1 MSALLAKLEWL
12 ALRASHFIAF
22 LSALILLWL
31 VGLTCVDV
39 VGRYFFRAPVTG
51 AVELVQ
57 LSMAG
62 VIFLSLPLMFL
73 KNDHVIVDLFSF
85 GQKGWTGWVITLVL
99 NLAMIGAIFLLADRV
114 WDYALRAYE
123 DGDETIYLQIPRYLT
138 VSLITA
144 SVYLSGCL
152 LSLRVL
158 LMLSRPG
165 RMDDDAQIASSPED
179 AS

>member
-1 MSALLAKLEWL
+1 MIAVLSKLEWL

-62 VIFLSLPLMFL
+62 IIFLSLPLMFL

-85 GQKGWTGWVITLVL
+85 GQKGRIGWTITLIL
-99 NLAMIGAIFLLADRV
+99 NLVMVFAIFLLADRV
-114 WDYALRAYE
+114 WDYAIRAYE

-138 VSLITA
+138 VSLVTA
-144 SVYLSGCL
+144 SIYLSGCL

-158 LMLSRPG
+158 LMLSHPG
-165 RMDDDAQIASSPED
+165 KMPENATDDIA
-179 AS
+179 

>member
-1 MSALLAKLEWL
+1 MVTTILSKLEWL

-62 VIFLSLPLMFL
+62 IIFLSLPLMFL

-85 GQKGWTGWVITLVL
+85 GQKGRTGWMITLVL
-99 NLAMIGAIFLLADRV
+99 NLVMVGAIFLLADRV

-144 SVYLSGCL
+144 SIYFAGGL
-152 LSLRVL
+152 LSLRVI
-158 LMLSRPG
+158 LMLRRPG
-165 RMDDDAQIASSPED
+165 KMDNDDAG
-179 AS
+179 